1 MKGVLS
7 QEYQDSLIQEHG
19 GWGFPVKKSSL
30 EKQFDLDMTQEFYE
44 DENGNQIEQTKTTWG
59 YDDFEMEIYA
69 ATREEVEAV
78 RELLMSAQKLS
89 GNVNEQMMNII
100 TEETEAFFSGQKSAA
115 DTAGV
120 IQNRIQIYVN
130 ENR

>member
-1 MKGVLS
+1 
-7 QEYQDSLIQEHG
+7 
-19 GWGFPVKKSSL
+19 
-30 EKQFDLDMTQEFYE
+30 MTQEFYE

-59 YDDFEMEIYA
+59 YDDFQMEIYA
-69 ATREEVEAV
+69 ATKEEVEAV

-89 GNVNEQMMNII
+89 GSVNEQMVNII

-115 DTAGV
+115 DTAAV